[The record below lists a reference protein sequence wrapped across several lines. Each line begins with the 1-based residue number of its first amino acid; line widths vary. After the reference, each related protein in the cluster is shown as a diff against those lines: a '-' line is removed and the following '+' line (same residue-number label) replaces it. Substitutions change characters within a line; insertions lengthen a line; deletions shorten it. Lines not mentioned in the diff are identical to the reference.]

1 MEPTKKDYEEMLAAI
16 AARGLSVFD
25 LHAYAIALDS
35 IDSCEE
41 MNNEADGNNEPRTT
55 PIAVLMAT
63 MIESGSELM
72 DDLMNEAI
80 KVGGK
85 LLPEK
90 YPEAEI
96 EAEMKRW

>member
-16 AARGLSVFD
+16 AARGLSAFD
-25 LHAYAIALDS
+25 LLAYAIALDS

-41 MNNEADGNNEPRTT
+41 MNKEADENNEPHTT
-55 PIAVLMAT
+55 PIDVLLAT
-63 MIESGSELM
+63 MIETGNELSN
-72 DDLMNEAI
+72 DLLNEAI

-96 EAEMKRW
+96 EAGLKHW